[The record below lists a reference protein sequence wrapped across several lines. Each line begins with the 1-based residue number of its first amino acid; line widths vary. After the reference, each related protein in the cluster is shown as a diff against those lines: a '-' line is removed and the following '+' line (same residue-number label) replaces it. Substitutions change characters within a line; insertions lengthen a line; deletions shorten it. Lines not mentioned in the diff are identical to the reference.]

1 MKKLYGK
8 KIFIDGK
15 FQTACVYY
23 ADGIVKRVVKG
34 SEAFDLTKQD
44 FDAGDN
50 YVVPGFI
57 DIHTHGALNVDFADG
72 TPEEIIQ
79 AVKYHLSNGSTSILP
94 TVTSSTKDKI
104 IYALSNIE
112 KAMKD
117 PIYGKRILGV
127 HLEGPYLSQ
136 AQSGAQEK
144 SLITEP
150 IEKDYREII
159 EKFGQIIKRWDYAP
173 ERDENATF
181 CKYLKE
187 NSIIPSA
194 GHTDAIYKDML
205 TARENGCNLITH
217 FYSCTS
223 TITRELGV
231 RRLGVLECGYLWND
245 MYIEIIADGMHLP
258 KELLQLIFKL
268 KNREKI
274 ILVSDSLK
282 VAGSN
287 DKYSSVG
294 NVKCIIE
301 DGVCKLLDRSAFAGS
316 IASGVRLIKTCVD
329 AGLPLEDAVQS
340 FTKNPAELLKINRG
354 KIEKDCVAD
363 FVVLDKNCNVKKV
376 ILG

>member
-1 MKKLYGK
+1 MKKIYGK

-34 SEAFDLTKQD
+34 SEAFDLTEQD

-57 DIHTHGALNVDFADG
+57 DIHTHGAVNVDFADG
-72 TPEEIIQ
+72 TPEEIIE

-144 SLITEP
+144 SLITAP

-159 EKFGQIIKRWDYAP
+159 EKFGRIIKRWDYAP
-173 ERDENATF
+173 ERDENGKF
-181 CKYLKE
+181 CRYLSD
-187 NSIIPSA
+187 NGVIPSA
-194 GHTDAIYKDML
+194 GHTDAIYQDMQ

-231 RRLGVLECGYLWND
+231 RRLGVLECGYLWDD
-245 MYIEIIADGMHLP
+245 MYIEIIADGKHLP
-258 KELLQLIFKL
+258 YELLQLIFKL
-268 KNREKI
+268 KKRDKI

-329 AGLPLEDAVQS
+329 AGLPLEDAVKA
-340 FTKNPAELLKINRG
+340 FTKNPADLLKLNRG

-363 FVVLDKNCNVKKV
+363 FVVLDKNCNVEKV

>member
-1 MKKLYGK
+1 MKKITGK
-8 KIFIDGK
+8 KVFIDGK
-15 FQTACVYY
+15 FQQASVYY
-23 ADGIVKRVVKG
+23 QDGIITDITNNE
-34 SEAFDLTKQD
+34 SDCDEIY
-44 FDAGDN
+44 DAGND
-50 YVVPGFI
+50 YIVPGFI
-57 DIHTHGALNVDFADG
+57 DIHTHGAVNVDFADG
-72 TPEEIIQ
+72 NPSEIID
-79 AVKYHLSNGSTSILP
+79 AIKYHLSNGTTSILP

-104 IYALSNIE
+104 KSALENI
-112 KAMKD
+112 KLAMQN
-117 PIYGKRILGV
+117 PVYGKCIIGA

-150 IEKDYREII
+150 IEEDYREII
-159 EKFGQIIKRWDYAP
+159 ETYGNIIKRWDYAP

-194 GHTDAIYKDML
+194 GHTDAIYKDMQ

-231 RRLGVLECGYLWND
+231 RRLGVLECGYLWDD

-329 AGLPLEDAVQS
+329 AGLPLEDTVNA
-340 FTKNPAELLKINRG
+340 FTVNPAELLKINRG
-354 KIEKDCVAD
+354 KIEKGCVAD
-363 FVVLDKNCNVKKV
+363 FVVLDKNFNVEKV